1 MASLPPFPPHFGPS
15 LAPTPVVPPLTLAPL
30 TRPPSVTPPSQPTR
44 PALFAPPGYVRSV
57 HACPA
62 AYPRMYEGTLSRS
75 SYPYSSIPE
84 TETKEARAARLEKDK
99 VACAEQAREAA
110 KTEGAGWKTNSGEGL
125 WLSVERWRREDPVE
139 GGVTLLMLHA
149 NGMLKED
156 YHPLLESLFA
166 SSPTV
171 QFGTHILSSTAAVV
185 VNEVFFLEDSLHG
198 TSVDLNAGRLPPLH
212 SWADGARDVLN
223 FLSHCAPA
231 FDEEVGWAL
240 EWRERASPR
249 KVFAVG
255 HSLGGNMAVHAAAAV
270 PGLFEGLF
278 LVEPMTQPTGGNNS
292 PAMNYH
298 VQAITLKRRD
308 TWPSLDAAKTMRT
321 NPMFSK
327 FPDSIFD
334 LWLSHGV
341 VPKNN
346 GELTLTTP
354 PWCEAVVFSDCR
366 SPQRGWDLLPSL
378 NMPVGFVMSKDA
390 QWMGGEKIARELTSR
405 PPRARNERTTAG
417 HLAVQEDPMGVG
429 EALGRF
435 LATVRGG
442 VWDKGASK
450 L

>member
-1 MASLPPFPPHFGPS
+1 
-15 LAPTPVVPPLTLAPL
+15 
-30 TRPPSVTPPSQPTR
+30 PSQPTR

-149 NGMLKED
+149 NGMLKE
-156 YHPLLESLFA
+156 
-166 SSPTV
+166 
-171 QFGTHILSSTAAVV
+171 FGTHILSSTAAVV

-278 LVEPMTQPTGGNNS
+278 LVEPMVSYPFPNILAHT
-292 PAMNYH
+292 
-298 VQAITLKRRD
+298 AITLKRRD

-435 LATVRGG
+435 L
-442 VWDKGASK
+442 
-450 L
+450 